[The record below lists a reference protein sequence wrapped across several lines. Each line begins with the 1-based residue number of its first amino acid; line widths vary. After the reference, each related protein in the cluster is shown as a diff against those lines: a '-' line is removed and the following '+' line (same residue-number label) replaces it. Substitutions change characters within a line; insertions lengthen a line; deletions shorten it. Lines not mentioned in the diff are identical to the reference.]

1 MEHFYQRIQ
10 GWFDFQNIY
19 SNAVSTAPTEGAHF
33 VEIGSWKGTSAA
45 YMAVEIANSRK
56 KIRFDCVDTW
66 RGTANEHDTDTH
78 VINDTLYSH
87 FAENMKPVEMY
98 YTPVRM
104 PSVEAA
110 SLYADNSLDFVF
122 IDAGHTYEDCFSDIQ
137 AWLPKVKAGG
147 TLAGHDYGS
156 SEGVRRAVKELIPSY
171 RLSINSW
178 ISTC

>member
-1 MEHFYQRIQ
+1 
-10 GWFDFQNIY
+10 
-19 SNAVSTAPTEGAHF
+19 
-33 VEIGSWKGTSAA
+33 
-45 YMAVEIANSRK
+45 
-56 KIRFDCVDTW
+56 
-66 RGTANEHDTDTH
+66 
-78 VINDTLYSH
+78 
-87 FAENMKPVEMY
+87 MKPVEMY

-104 PSVEAA
+104 SSVEAA

-178 ISTC
+178 ISM